1 MLNPKEIRKDFPI
14 LDVKVHGKQLVYLD
28 NAATSQKPK
37 QVIDALATYY
47 QNYNSNVHRGVHTLS
62 VQATERYES
71 AREKIATFINSP
83 SNCLIYT
90 KGTTDGINLVA
101 HSWGSD
107 NIAAGDEILLT
118 EMEHHSNLVP
128 WQILAKK
135 NGATLKFI
143 PVTESGLLDISQLN
157 TLLTSRTKLVAIT
170 HMSNVL
176 GTINPVKEI
185 CKQAHAVGAYILID
199 GAQSVPHMPVDV
211 KDLDCD
217 FLAFSSHK
225 MLGPTGIGCL
235 YVKKS
240 ILDTMD
246 PINHGGDMVREV
258 TLNDATWNDLPVRFE
273 AGTPNIAD
281 AIGLGRAIDYLTDLG
296 MDRVQAYEEH
306 LTRYALEAVK
316 ELSEDFIFYGPQDPG
331 ERGAIISFYCPEIH
345 PHDIGT
351 VLDREGVA
359 IRAGH
364 HCAMPLVTGRL
375 GLPATARAS
384 FYIYNTEEE
393 IDVLVASLKKTLKYF
408 IR

>member
-1 MLNPKEIRKDFPI
+1 
-14 LDVKVHGKQLVYLD
+14 
-28 NAATSQKPK
+28 
-37 QVIDALATYY
+37 
-47 QNYNSNVHRGVHTLS
+47 
-62 VQATERYES
+62 
-71 AREKIATFINSP
+71 
-83 SNCLIYT
+83 
-90 KGTTDGINLVA
+90 
-101 HSWGSD
+101 
-107 NIAAGDEILLT
+107 
-118 EMEHHSNLVP
+118 
-128 WQILAKK
+128 
-135 NGATLKFI
+135 
-143 PVTESGLLDISQLN
+143 
-157 TLLTSRTKLVAIT
+157 
-170 HMSNVL
+170 MSNVL

-246 PINHGGDMVREV
+246 PINHGGDMVKEV

-306 LTRYALEAVK
+306 LTRYALDAVK
-316 ELSEDFIFYGPQDPG
+316 ELSEDFIFYGPPDPA
-331 ERGAIISFYCPEIH
+331 ERGAIMSFYCPEIH

-384 FYIYNTEEE
+384 FYIYNTEDE